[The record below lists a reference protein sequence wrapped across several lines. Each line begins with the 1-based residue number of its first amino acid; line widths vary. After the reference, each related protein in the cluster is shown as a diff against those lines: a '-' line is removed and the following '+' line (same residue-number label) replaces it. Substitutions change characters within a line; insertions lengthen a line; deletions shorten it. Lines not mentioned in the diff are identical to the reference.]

1 MSKAPNRYLIL
12 GVRHGHVKRL
22 VGWRDYSP
30 DEAIGQALLADNAN
44 PGGPQRLI
52 LIEIGDASDDIG
64 APLNT
69 EVRII
74 EREKPTLPY
83 RLVNLNRQELC

>member
-12 GVRHGHVKRL
+12 GVRHGHVRRL
-22 VGWRDYSP
+22 VSRRGYTP

-52 LIEIGDASDDIG
+52 LIEIGDASDDVG
-64 APLNT
+64 SPLNT
-69 EVRII
+69 DVVVI
-74 EREKPTLPY
+74 ERENPVPPY
-83 RLVNLNRQELC
+83 RLVSLNRQEPC